1 MVVVSESAMQESTSG
16 DATRQKIMDAAESLI
31 IEHGF
36 AATSLRA
43 IAHAAD
49 VNLAATH
56 YHFGSKQGLLAAV
69 FHRRMR
75 PVGIARLAALSGLE
89 ARSQALTV
97 RTILKAFFV
106 PFYEAQDSDLLT
118 ILPGLIARIYAEPAT
133 LTQPILEEEFSEVAS
148 RFVAALVKAS
158 PGVSEQDMRWR
169 FHFMVGSMIQFLK
182 FQTPIGVAGQDSE
195 FKDGLDKLVDFTVA
209 GIEQLGAIE

>member
-1 MVVVSESAMQESTSG
+1 MVAMSNRAEQESSSG
-16 DATRQKIMDAAESLI
+16 EATRLKIMDAAESLI
-31 IEHGF
+31 IQHGF

-43 IAHAAD
+43 IANAAD

-75 PVGIARLAALSGLE
+75 PVGIARLGALSELE
-89 ARSQALTV
+89 AGSEPLTV
-97 RTILKAFFV
+97 DAILKAFFV
-106 PFYEAQDSDLLT
+106 PFYDAEGSELLT
-118 ILPGLIARIYAEPAT
+118 ILPGLVARIYAEPAT

-148 RFVAALVKAS
+148 RFVAALLKAC
-158 PGVSEQDMRWR
+158 PGVPEQEMRWR

-182 FQTPIGVAGQDSE
+182 FHTPIGVADRDNE
-195 FKDGLDKLVDFTVA
+195 FRVGLDKLVAFTVA